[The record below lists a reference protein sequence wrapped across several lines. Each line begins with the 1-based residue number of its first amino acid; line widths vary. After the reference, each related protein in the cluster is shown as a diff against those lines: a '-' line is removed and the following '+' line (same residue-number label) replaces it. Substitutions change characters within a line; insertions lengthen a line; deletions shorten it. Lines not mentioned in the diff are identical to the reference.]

1 MAEGSTALTEKEK
14 EALRLL
20 LAGYDA
26 KSSAVELDLSVH
38 TINDRL
44 RNARRKLGVS
54 SSREAARIL
63 GDTEGR
69 TPQNRARTGLGM
81 GRDDR
86 YDDATDLTNEKR
98 AGGYHL
104 TWLAGGILAMSTII
118 LAALIGLSLTAEE
131 APASVASTASEPAA
145 EAQAAP
151 EEPASYEQATAFLA
165 ELDQSDWEG
174 SWNVAG
180 PMLRGEVSLSEWTD
194 HVRTARKPLGSALD
208 RKLVGVQQLGPEHG
222 TAVREMQVLQFLTIF
237 EGRPKGAIETI
248 FMTPGE
254 GGWEVTLYTVA

>member
-1 MAEGSTALTEKEK
+1 MSAGPNALTEKEK

-20 LAGYDA
+20 LEGHDA
-26 KSSAVELDLSVH
+26 KSSAAELDLSVH

-69 TPQNRARTGLGM
+69 PPQKRAPASFGVGPDDPH
-81 GRDDR
+81 RD
-86 YDDATDLTNEKR
+86 AADLTNGKR
-98 AGGYHL
+98 ARGLRL
-104 TWLAGGILAMSTII
+104 TWLAGGMLAMSTIV
-118 LAALIGLSLTAEE
+118 LAAIIGLSFNAEE
-131 APASVASTASEPAA
+131 GPASTASAATQPTA
-145 EAQAAP
+145 EAQTAP
-151 EEPASYEQATAFLA
+151 ARPASYGRATAFLA

-180 PMLRGEVSLSEWTD
+180 PLFRGEVSLSEWTD
-194 HVRTARKPLGSALD
+194 RVRPVRKPLGSVED
-208 RKLVGVQQLGPEHG
+208 RKLVGVQQLGPEQG
-222 TAVREMQVLQFLTIF
+222 SAVQEMQVLQFLTTF
-237 EGRPKGAIETI
+237 EGRPKGTIETV
-248 FMTPGE
+248 FMARGE

>member
-1 MAEGSTALTEKEK
+1 MQDGPDALTEKEK

-20 LAGYDA
+20 LEGHDA
-26 KSSAVELDLSVH
+26 KSSAAELDISVH
-38 TINDRL
+38 TVNDRL

-69 TPQNRARTGLGM
+69 TPQNRAHTGLGV
-81 GRDDR
+81 GRDDT
-86 YDDATDLTNEKR
+86 YDDATDLTNQKR
-98 AGGYHL
+98 AGGFRL
-104 TWLAGGILAMSTII
+104 TWLAGGMLAMSTII

-131 APASVASTASEPAA
+131 RPASVASAATEPAA
-145 EAQAAP
+145 KAQAAP
-151 EEPASYEQATAFLA
+151 DKPASYELATAFLA

-194 HVRTARKPLGSALD
+194 RVRTARKPLGAVED

-222 TAVREMQVLQFLTIF
+222 TAVEEMQVLQFLTIF
-237 EGRPKGAIETI
+237 EGRPKGTIETI
-248 FMTPGE
+248 FMTHGE